1 MDFTKSS
8 FNLQRSSFQ
17 TTRHGQAWEQGF
29 STYLFRWILYKRSN
43 ECYFWKISIPLMVCN
58 SYIARFLVDSH
69 FLFLNLLQGELIEKD
84 FNIKKQTNGKSYTV
98 VLRQYVVK
106 VTANFMEIHLFW
118 AGKGTCC
125 IPETGSYGPLI
136 SALSVSPYGTV
147 HYLT

>member
-1 MDFTKSS
+1 
-8 FNLQRSSFQ
+8 
-17 TTRHGQAWEQGF
+17 
-29 STYLFRWILYKRSN
+29 
-43 ECYFWKISIPLMVCN
+43 MVCN

-118 AGKGTCC
+118 LEKELVAFLKRAPMG
-125 IPETGSYGPLI
+125 
-136 SALSVSPYGTV
+136 
-147 HYLT
+147 H